1 MQDEPDFVSVVDARV
16 LGLQLELDVCLEC
29 AGALHAKHWGDPRCD
44 DDDDEAGDESTS
56 KTRLGYFLT
65 SSLFKFLGYIL
76 TISLFQI
83 TLKIVYFTK

>member
-1 MQDEPDFVSVVDARV
+1 MSQTFEIHSFENNLEPQAQADIHQIMGIDLA
-16 LGLQLELDVCLEC
+16 
-29 AGALHAKHWGDPRCD
+29 
-44 DDDDEAGDESTS
+44 S

-65 SSLFKFLGYIL
+65 NSLFKFLGYIL

>member
-1 MQDEPDFVSVVDARV
+1 MEEDLLHRRVGTDLQDA
-16 LGLQLELDVCLEC
+16 
-29 AGALHAKHWGDPRCD
+29 
-44 DDDDEAGDESTS
+44 TS

-65 SSLFKFLGYIL
+65 NSLFKFLGYIL